1 MNTPVAV
8 TETAGEGGAWGIAI
22 LAKYASDT
30 KGMPLEDYLDQYV
43 FANSSRA
50 VEAPEEKDV
59 NGFNEYMKLYKK
71 GLAAESCAADI
82 INGQGERSWQ

>member
-1 MNTPVAV
+1 
-8 TETAGEGGAWGIAI
+8 
-22 LAKYASDT
+22 
-30 KGMPLEDYLDQYV
+30 MPLEDYLDQYV

-82 INGQGERSWQ
+82 ING